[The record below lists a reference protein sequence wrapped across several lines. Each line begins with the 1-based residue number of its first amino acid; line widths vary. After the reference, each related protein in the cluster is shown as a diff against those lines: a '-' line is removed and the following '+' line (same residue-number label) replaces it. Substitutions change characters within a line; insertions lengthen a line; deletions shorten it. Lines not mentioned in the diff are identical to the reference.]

1 MKGKKKEDQNVD
13 ASVQEGGTKCPRKV
27 YIGRDLGGREKRE
40 EERKA
45 RHTPF
50 SCVFLLGLNL
60 MMGNVPQ
67 L

>member
-40 EERKA
+40 DVKGSSIRYEGRGDDIQ
-45 RHTPF
+45 RIR
-50 SCVFLLGLNL
+50 NL
-60 MMGNVPQ
+60 KRDV
-67 L
+67 